1 MDDPPAHVEHLDPKP
16 ELAREFCGHFA
27 KPGHETVVLYADGE
41 GGRDAGIVTCHS
53 TVAGDVQTGSW
64 AAVCT
69 CNEWR
74 LLELQ
79 ITPRN

>member
-1 MDDPPAHVEHLDPKP
+1 MSTPRPQAGAVAGILRPFRE
-16 ELAREFCGHFA
+16 ARARDRG
-27 KPGHETVVLYADGE
+27 VVRRGE